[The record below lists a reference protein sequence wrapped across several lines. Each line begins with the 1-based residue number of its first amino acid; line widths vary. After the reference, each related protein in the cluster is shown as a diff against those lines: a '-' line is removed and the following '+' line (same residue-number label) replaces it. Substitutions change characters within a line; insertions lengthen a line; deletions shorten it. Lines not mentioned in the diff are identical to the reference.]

1 VGPGHPAAVR
11 RHAGPAG
18 AGTRDRRRAYRPRRI
33 GLSDQACTGIRAIFR
48 NWNQLGR
55 VPPTLRNDK
64 ARKEFELVLVKQP
77 LVTDAMR
84 RFRESIGVSLNPEQ
98 AAVLALALG
107 RADEP
112 RISLTDIRGLGVNT
126 AQQAKQLADFL
137 VRQQL
142 LESVGETSHQVRDA
156 VRQRFVQST
165 EQVTPQVTP
174 HVAPQAPPKLSGC
187 CARCRE
193 RES

>member
-1 VGPGHPAAVR
+1 
-11 RHAGPAG
+11 
-18 AGTRDRRRAYRPRRI
+18 
-33 GLSDQACTGIRAIFR
+33 
-48 NWNQLGR
+48 

-142 LESVGETSHQVRDA
+142 LESVGETSYQVRDA

-174 HVAPQAPPKLSGC
+174 HVAPQVPPKLSGC